1 MGSKN
6 EHGKKILEG
15 VATLQRYAHYSVIIA
30 LRLFLVRLNDYSVII
45 SVYISAAI
53 VLHFAYHSVLNVS

>member
-15 VATLQRYAHYSVIIA
+15 VATLQRNAH
-30 LRLFLVRLNDYSVII
+30 YSVII